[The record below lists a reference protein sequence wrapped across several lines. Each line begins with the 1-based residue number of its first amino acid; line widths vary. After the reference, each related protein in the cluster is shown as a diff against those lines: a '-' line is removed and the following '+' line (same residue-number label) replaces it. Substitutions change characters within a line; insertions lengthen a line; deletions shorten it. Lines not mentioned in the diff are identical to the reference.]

1 MIKIPYIFRGSVA
14 GLIENATIEIPEDS
28 ILEIELMKFLISK
41 AKVLYTCKR
50 PPGPAGAL
58 LVPRLLSRHF
68 DPYILASATA
78 PPGSR
83 TCFEIGCEME
93 NGHCVRTNHAEMI
106 AIAIA
111 AQQGIPTYGATMYS
125 ILRPCYMCIKLI
137 AESGI
142 RNVYFAGA
150 AYSETRVAD
159 VAKYAGVNLIKLEG
173 TGLDYGC

>member
-14 GLIENATIEIPEDS
+14 GLIENDVITIPENS

-41 AKVLYTCKR
+41 AKELYTCKR

-58 LVPRLLSRHF
+58 LVPLHAR
-68 DPYILASATA
+68 DYILASATA

-83 TCFEIGCEME
+83 TCFEIGCEIE

-125 ILRPCYMCIKLI
+125 ILKPCYQCAKLI
-137 AESGI
+137 AEAGI
-142 RNVYFAGA
+142 FRIYFAGK
-150 AYSETRVAD
+150 AYDEQRTKD
-159 VAKYAGVNLIKLEG
+159 VLSFGSVEITKLEV
-173 TGLDYGC
+173 GLDYGN